1 MCNFKVG
8 TAKVCI
14 SPPAEAFPYPG
25 PPYLGAGI
33 TIDGIYWDIYVRMIA
48 LSNGEETFLFGSF
61 EESNGTDALKEAVEE
76 KFGIPYQN
84 QMYCQIHN
92 HGGVQTTTVT
102 KPGRGQKK
110 NHKYTEVQIRM
121 GQIIYEK
128 ALEAAGQALENLR
141 EAQWGYGTGTSYIN
155 VNRDLPM
162 DDGYFSQAENYDGA
176 SDKTLSVLKF
186 TDPEGNVI
194 AAILNYCC
202 HANATIGATDVD
214 GKMKV
219 SGDFPGFT
227 CGYLEQKYPG
237 AVIMWTS
244 GAAGDQNALGVFK
257 GYKHYSESC
266 SVSADMGSMPH
277 GFQYAFAQNMG
288 ERHASDADRV
298 LRRIVCHDGM
308 QMKSA
313 VTDIYVPQ
321 QEAPPGTNFW
331 LNINMAQNNVS
342 TVAKFDP
349 SMVVDGKIVGRH
361 IDDYLPNGKAED
373 CEMQLFV
380 LGDLA
385 IVTVAAELYVE
396 LGMAIKKACPLKN
409 VFVITVA
416 GGHGNRI
423 GYVQNTDS
431 NKNKT
436 FQHFGEAYPCDSDK
450 IFTDGV
456 KVLTE
461 KVFY

>member
-162 DDGYFSQAENYDGA
+162 DDGYFSQAEN
-176 SDKTLSVLKF
+176 
-186 TDPEGNVI
+186 
-194 AAILNYCC
+194 
-202 HANATIGATDVD
+202 
-214 GKMKV
+214 
-219 SGDFPGFT
+219 
-227 CGYLEQKYPG
+227 
-237 AVIMWTS
+237 
-244 GAAGDQNALGVFK
+244 
-257 GYKHYSESC
+257 
-266 SVSADMGSMPH
+266 
-277 GFQYAFAQNMG
+277 
-288 ERHASDADRV
+288 
-298 LRRIVCHDGM
+298 
-308 QMKSA
+308 
-313 VTDIYVPQ
+313 
-321 QEAPPGTNFW
+321 
-331 LNINMAQNNVS
+331 
-342 TVAKFDP
+342 
-349 SMVVDGKIVGRH
+349 
-361 IDDYLPNGKAED
+361 
-373 CEMQLFV
+373 
-380 LGDLA
+380 
-385 IVTVAAELYVE
+385 
-396 LGMAIKKACPLKN
+396 
-409 VFVITVA
+409 
-416 GGHGNRI
+416 
-423 GYVQNTDS
+423 
-431 NKNKT
+431 
-436 FQHFGEAYPCDSDK
+436 
-450 IFTDGV
+450 
-456 KVLTE
+456 
-461 KVFY
+461 